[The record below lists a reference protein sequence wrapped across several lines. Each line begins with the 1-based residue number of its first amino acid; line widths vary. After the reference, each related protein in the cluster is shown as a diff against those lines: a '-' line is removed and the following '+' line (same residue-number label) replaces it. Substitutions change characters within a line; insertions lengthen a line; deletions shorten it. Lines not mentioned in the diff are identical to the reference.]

1 MSIPFVNIHTH
12 FKPNNTQQQVV
23 RNAYVQH
30 VKQALPSVD
39 YLISVGLHPWHLHAL
54 TEKACNDV
62 LIEHAAHEKVWAI
75 GEIGLDRAISTP
87 LSIQTKYFELQLNI
101 ARAVKKPVIIH
112 SVRSYNDFI
121 PYLKKVPIPFIF
133 HGFNGNIQQAKDL
146 LKHGAYLS
154 FGAAVTKEQYSQV
167 IQSVPMQQLF
177 LETDQSLIQI
187 DAIYRRAAE
196 ILQVQTDE
204 LKLQLF
210 NNFAG
215 LK

>member
-1 MSIPFVNIHTH
+1 MMIPFVNIHTH

-23 RNAYVQH
+23 RNAYLQH
-30 VKQALPSVD
+30 FKQTLPEVD
-39 YLISVGLHPWHLHAL
+39 YFISLGLHPWHLHSL
-54 TEKACNDV
+54 TEKACTDV

-75 GEIGLDRAISTP
+75 GEIGLDRAVDTP
-87 LSIQTKYFELQLNI
+87 LSTQMKYFELQLNI
-101 ARAVKKPVIIH
+101 ARAVKKPLIIH

-154 FGAAVTKEQYSQV
+154 FGAAITKEQHSQV
-167 IQSVPMQQLF
+167 IQSVPLQQLF
-177 LETDQSLIQI
+177 LETDQSTLYIE
-187 DAIYRRAAE
+187 AIYQSAAE